1 MEMQIGVAGVAD
13 PVEVA
18 EDAVGKAMPPGP
30 HQDGAEHHQRD
41 IGEDRHAEG
50 EGHVIA
56 HPQLAA
62 YLHLSERPADK
73 GADRA
78 DRDDLP
84 QSSLHQ
90 RREAQAIAEIGR
102 RDVDEPRVEGA
113 LLRGPPENQDGAE
126 RGEERRRHPE
136 EADVERSDPE
146 VEQITADES
155 PSPDPVFAFETEQ
168 SHVSASACGG
178 PAHAAGLSVKFG
190 LVCRGQGIPPAALS
204 LAAARSA
211 PVFLSGDFKPVETV
225 GAQKH
230 EMDHRRQ
237 QEQEHALRHEHAA
250 RIEDQPD
257 LVEFSHL
264 SFPPQ
269 NHGNQMKVAICA
281 TTATSV
287 NSQRPLIYTEC
298 SSWACSSVRP
308 VKDRSDLSAMNFPP
322 ERYADAAAPR
332 GRDPRGRYGPSGSV
346 HPSGQ
351 AAWYPGQS
359 HAGLRPRRSSA

>member
-1 MEMQIGVAGVAD
+1 MWRPRLTPRACLLKLSGLPRAGHPARG
-13 PVEVA
+13 
-18 EDAVGKAMPPGP
+18 AV
-30 HQDGAEHHQRD
+30 
-41 IGEDRHAEG
+41 
-50 EGHVIA
+50 
-56 HPQLAA
+56 
-62 YLHLSERPADK
+62 
-73 GADRA
+73 
-78 DRDDLP
+78 
-84 QSSLHQ
+84 
-90 RREAQAIAEIGR
+90 
-102 RDVDEPRVEGA
+102 
-113 LLRGPPENQDGAE
+113 
-126 RGEERRRHPE
+126 
-136 EADVERSDPE
+136 
-146 VEQITADES
+146 
-155 PSPDPVFAFETEQ
+155 
-168 SHVSASACGG
+168 
-178 PAHAAGLSVKFG
+178 
-190 LVCRGQGIPPAALS
+190 

-230 EMDHRRQ
+230 EMDHHRQ

-308 VKDRSDLSAMNFPP
+308 VNDRSDLSAMNFPP

-332 GRDPRGRYGPSGSV
+332 GRDPRDRYGPSGSV
-346 HPSGQ
+346 RPFGQ
-351 AAWYPGQS
+351 AALCPGPS
-359 HAGLRPRRSSA
+359 HSGSDRENHRRDPVRLEPGPRQRAVQVERPLTDHVAHPPQRCEGDREKEDAEEIQPVLGAAATRRTAADRSFGTDIGHWSGPPSGKSSVVERLLTVASVTRASPRLSAASSALSRNVLAAEMRVSTGCVSTIRASAALASASQGRSRRSGVGVAAPESISLPSGRM

>member
-1 MEMQIGVAGVAD
+1 MWRPRLTPRACLLKLSGLPRAGHPARG
-13 PVEVA
+13 
-18 EDAVGKAMPPGP
+18 AV
-30 HQDGAEHHQRD
+30 
-41 IGEDRHAEG
+41 
-50 EGHVIA
+50 
-56 HPQLAA
+56 
-62 YLHLSERPADK
+62 
-73 GADRA
+73 
-78 DRDDLP
+78 
-84 QSSLHQ
+84 
-90 RREAQAIAEIGR
+90 
-102 RDVDEPRVEGA
+102 
-113 LLRGPPENQDGAE
+113 
-126 RGEERRRHPE
+126 
-136 EADVERSDPE
+136 
-146 VEQITADES
+146 
-155 PSPDPVFAFETEQ
+155 
-168 SHVSASACGG
+168 
-178 PAHAAGLSVKFG
+178 
-190 LVCRGQGIPPAALS
+190 

-230 EMDHRRQ
+230 EMDHHRQ

-322 ERYADAAAPR
+322 ERYADAANPAA
-332 GRDPRGRYGPSGSV
+332 GCLRGRYGPSGFCPPFRTGSLDLGS
-346 HPSGQ
+346 PSTWTCSGREYEWRRAIRLGPRAGQ
-351 AAWYPGQS
+351 RAAQVQRAVLADIAQVAHRCEGQR
-359 HAGLRPRRSSA
+359 HDEDRREIDLEFQTA